1 MNKQVYA
8 FALKNTL
15 NEIKNIC
22 PDISHAFIFKKDG
35 KIIAKD
41 ENTSKKNIN
50 NAVDAFDAITERAD
64 AIGGLE
70 SVTFHGANGRV
81 NIACINDFYLTTI
94 ASKEADEKY
103 VNTLTRVLVPTV
115 LKLVEKIHPAS
126 IEDDTLTTLKP
137 EPAEDNDAD
146 EITEDAKVCEKEL
159 LLEETDAT
167 EPEPEPLLPEPP
179 VNQFIVENLGGFL
192 VPSDTDAL
200 KKHRIFK
207 GVVENLGGF
216 LVPSDTVRIDS
227 AVIVQWKDLYAD
239 KKIEEVDVETLNGKT
254 TRCKFK
260 PIKGSKYEGKGVIQM
275 PEKIQLTL
283 QTTKGELVMVKPV
296 VE

>member
-1 MNKQVYA
+1 MSNEVYA

-15 NEIKNIC
+15 NEIKNAC
-22 PDISHAFIFKKDG
+22 PDVSNTFIFKEDG
-35 KIIAKD
+35 KILAKD
-41 ENTSKKNIN
+41 ENTNEKTITKT
-50 NAVDAFDAITERAD
+50 VDAFGAITERAD
-64 AIGGLE
+64 AIGGLK
-70 SVTFHGANGRV
+70 SITFHGANGRV

-126 IEDDTLTTLKP
+126 IDNNTFTTEQP
-137 EPAEDNDAD
+137 EPEVN
-146 EITEDAKVCEKEL
+146 
-159 LLEETDAT
+159 
-167 EPEPEPLLPEPP
+167 PEPLLPEPP
-179 VNQFIVENLGGFL
+179 VNQFIVENLGGL
-192 VPSDTDAL
+192 
-200 KKHRIFK
+200 
-207 GVVENLGGF
+207 

-260 PIKGSKYEGKGVIQM
+260 PIKGSKYEGKGIIQM

>member
-1 MNKQVYA
+1 MSNEVYA

-15 NEIKNIC
+15 NEIKNVC
-22 PDISHAFIFKKDG
+22 PDVSNTFIFKDG

-41 ENTSKKNIN
+41 ENTDEETIKNT
-50 NAVDAFDAITERAD
+50 VDAFNALTERAD
-64 AIGGLE
+64 TIGGLE

-115 LKLVEKIHPAS
+115 LKLVEKIHSAS
-126 IEDDTLTTLKP
+126 IDNNTFTTEQP
-137 EPAEDNDAD
+137 EPEVN
-146 EITEDAKVCEKEL
+146 
-159 LLEETDAT
+159 
-167 EPEPEPLLPEPP
+167 PEPLLPEPP
-179 VNQFIVENLGGFL
+179 VNQFIVENLGGL
-192 VPSDTDAL
+192 
-200 KKHRIFK
+200 
-207 GVVENLGGF
+207 
-216 LVPSDTVRIDS
+216 LVPSDTVRIDNE
-227 AVIVQWKDLYAD
+227 VIVQWKDLYTD

-260 PIKGSKYEGKGVIQM
+260 PIKGSKYGGKGVIQM

>member
-1 MNKQVYA
+1 MDNEVYA

-22 PDISHAFIFKKDG
+22 PDLSNIFVFKEDG
-35 KIIAKD
+35 EILAKD
-41 ENTSKKNIN
+41 ENTDEETIKNTI
-50 NAVDAFDAITERAD
+50 DAFDAIAERPN

-70 SVTFHGANGRV
+70 SITFHGANGRV

-94 ASKEADEKY
+94 VSKEVDEKY

-115 LKLVEKIHPAS
+115 LKLVENIHPAS
-126 IEDDTLTTLKP
+126 IDNDTFTTLKP
-137 EPAEDNDAD
+137 EPEVN
-146 EITEDAKVCEKEL
+146 
-159 LLEETDAT
+159 
-167 EPEPEPLLPEPP
+167 PEPLLPEPP
-179 VNQFIVENLGGFL
+179 VNQFIVENLGGL
-192 VPSDTDAL
+192 
-200 KKHRIFK
+200 
-207 GVVENLGGF
+207 
-216 LVPSDTVRIDS
+216 LVPSDTVHVDS
-227 AVIVQWKDLYAD
+227 AVIVQWKNLYAD

-260 PIKGSKYEGKGVIQM
+260 PIKGSKYEGKGIIQM

-283 QTTKGELVMVKPV
+283 QTTKGELVIVKPV